1 QGGRG
6 ICPPDERLRQRDR
19 DEPRGVVKRA
29 VLLWRDACACVRGRA
44 RATRR
49 PDRVRNGGDRLPAGG
64 EGRGAEALPGT
75 GRHRDVGGRA
85 PRDPHDAHCRATR
98 RRRARRPKAVV
109 SAFETA
115 LARLRAVQARLDEH
129 AAAGAPPGLTEP
141 DPGGTERWEAG
152 QVWAHLAEFPAYWL
166 GQIQHILE
174 RRLAGDP
181 EPVPFGR
188 TKTDAARIAAIE
200 RDR

>member
-1 QGGRG
+1 
-6 ICPPDERLRQRDR
+6 
-19 DEPRGVVKRA
+19 
-29 VLLWRDACACVRGRA
+29 
-44 RATRR
+44 
-49 PDRVRNGGDRLPAGG
+49 
-64 EGRGAEALPGT
+64 
-75 GRHRDVGGRA
+75 
-85 PRDPHDAHCRATR
+85 
-98 RRRARRPKAVV
+98 V

-200 RDR
+200 RDRNEDPEALLAKVRDGISATVSNLDALPADAWSARGLHPTRGEMTPAEVLDRFIVNHLEEHADQLDKLRDG

>member
-1 QGGRG
+1 
-6 ICPPDERLRQRDR
+6 
-19 DEPRGVVKRA
+19 
-29 VLLWRDACACVRGRA
+29 
-44 RATRR
+44 
-49 PDRVRNGGDRLPAGG
+49 
-64 EGRGAEALPGT
+64 
-75 GRHRDVGGRA
+75 
-85 PRDPHDAHCRATR
+85 
-98 RRRARRPKAVV
+98 V

-200 RDR
+200 RDRNEDPEALLAKVRDGISATVSNLDALPADAWSARGLHPTRGEMTPAEILDRFIVNHLEEHADQLDKLRDG